1 MLVHHVVDEVT
12 RGDGQGEAA
21 AAINDDEQ
29 KTAEEEPAARPDE
42 LPYLGHDLLHL
53 RLGTRRGEVGR
64 CGFAHAA
71 RGAICGLH
79 AAAEIGWA
87 KGRRH
92 FLYQFYADGRAIPYA

>member
-21 AAINDDEQ
+21 DAINDDQQ

-42 LPYLGHDLLHL
+42 LPYLGHDLLQL
-53 RLGTRRGEVGR
+53 RLGTLRGEVGP

-71 RGAICGLH
+71 RGSICGLH
-79 AAAEIGWA
+79 AAAEIAWA
-87 KGRRH
+87 KERRH
-92 FLYQFYADGRAIPYA
+92 VLYQFYSDERPIPH

>member
-21 AAINDDEQ
+21 DAINDDQQ
-29 KTAEEEPAARPDE
+29 KTADEEPAARPDE
-42 LPYLGHDLLHL
+42 LPYLGHDLLQL
-53 RLGTRRGEVGR
+53 RLGALRDEVGR

-87 KGRRH
+87 NGRSHFRH
-92 FLYQFYADGRAIPYA
+92 QFYADWRAIP